1 MAAAPRDVHIGL
13 AILVVVLSLALPVAC
28 ETARAVPAFAQQTGE
43 PCTACHIGAFGP
55 QLTPYGRAF
64 KIGGYTQ
71 AGGQGL
77 LASIPLAATAITSFT
92 HTGSPQ
98 PSPAAADFGDNNN
111 VSLDQVSLYLAGRAA
126 PWAGG
131 FIQGTYDDVSHTLF
145 LDQAD
150 VRPFTTAIDLGDT
163 TLRVGLSVNNN
174 PTVQDPYNS
183 TYVWGYP
190 FVASQLAPTPAAQ
203 PAIATALSENA
214 IGVTAY
220 AWYDQHLYLE
230 AGGYATPGPSLLHVV
245 GHTLGAAPFGS
256 TRNIAPYARV
266 AYEWNWG
273 EGRQSAHVGG
283 LFLHSNFNPSTSAYS
298 VDGSSGHNG
307 YTDLAIDAGYQFL
320 GNRTHIFTAEGIY
333 TNEQQNL
340 QGAFNAG
347 TSSQANNNLQQ
358 VRLTLTYYYQQ
369 TYGLTFGWQDT
380 WGTANPLLYAPA
392 PVTGSANGKPDSNAF
407 IIEADWVPFGKS
419 DSVWRPLANL
429 KLGLQGTVYTRF
441 NGGTRNYDGFGRNA
455 SANDTL
461 FAFAWFAF

>member
-1 MAAAPRDVHIGL
+1 LAAALRDVRIGL
-13 AILVVVLSLALPVAC
+13 TTIVVLGLVLPAAC
-28 ETARAVPAFAQQTGE
+28 EHARAVPAFAQQTGE

-71 AGGQGL
+71 GGGQGP
-77 LASIPLAATAITSFT
+77 LADIPLAATAITSFT
-92 HTGSPQ
+92 HTGSAQ
-98 PSPAAADFGDNNN
+98 PSPPVAHFGDNNN
-111 VSLDQVSLYLAGRAA
+111 VALDQVSIYLAGRAS

-131 FIQGTYDDVSHTLF
+131 FIQGTYSDVSRTLF

-163 TLRVGLSVNNN
+163 TLRVGISFNNN

-183 TYVWGYP
+183 TFVWGYP

-214 IGVTAY
+214 IGATAY

-230 AGGYATPGPSLLHVV
+230 AGGYATLGPSLLHII

-256 TRNIAPYARV
+256 TRNIAPYARA

-273 EGRQSAHVGG
+273 EGRQSAHIGG
-283 LFLHSNFNPSTSAYS
+283 LYLHSNFNPSTNAYS
-298 VDGSSGHNG
+298 VDGSLGHNG
-307 YTDLAIDAGYQFL
+307 YADFALDAGYQFL
-320 GNRTHIFTAEGIY
+320 GNQTHIVTAEGIY

-347 TSSQANNNLQQ
+347 TSSKAYNHLQQ

-369 TYGLTFGWQDT
+369 TYGLTFGWQNT
-380 WGTANPLLYAPA
+380 WGTANPLLFAPA
-392 PVTGSANGKPDSNAF
+392 PVTGSANGKPNSNAF
-407 IIEADWVPFGKS
+407 IIEADWVPFGKA
-419 DSVWRPLANL
+419 DSFWRPFANL

-441 NGGTRNYDGFGRNA
+441 NGGTANYDGFGRSA
-455 SANDTL
+455 SSNDTL
-461 FAFAWFAF
+461 FAFAWLAF